1 MVEKS
6 LIKQQPHLFIT
17 SKDRG
22 KNLLGSSSNFKSATD
37 MESEMQKHPVQR
49 DVMISK
55 IK

>member
-22 KNLLGSSSNFKSATD
+22 KKLLGSSSNFKSATD
-37 MESEMQKHPVQR
+37 MESEM
-49 DVMISK
+49 
-55 IK
+55 

>member
-37 MESEMQKHPVQR
+37 IESEM
-49 DVMISK
+49 
-55 IK
+55 